1 MPQRQE
7 IPYGNVEL
15 RNLETFNRV
24 IVGGPSFNQF
34 ISSLRAPK
42 GSSAIS
48 YNDAVDTYRSSI
60 EHNFARLQGMKTGP
74 ANRGDIR
81 NIFNDAYYN
90 YFLKKRDP
98 MEKYKVYNKYDEN
111 IKRQKK
117 QVPKANI
124 ENAIMNGM
132 KKLEEFRI

>member
-98 MEKYKVYNKYDEN
+98 MEKYKVYNKYDEDV
-111 IKRQKK
+111 KRQKK
-117 QVPKANI
+117 QIPKASI
-124 ENAIMNGM
+124 EDALINKM
-132 KKLEEFRI
+132 KKL

>member
-48 YNDAVDTYRSSI
+48 YNDAIDTYRSSI
-60 EHNFARLQGMKTGP
+60 EHDFARLQGMKTGP

-90 YFLKKRDP
+90 SFLKKRDP
-98 MEKYKVYNKYDEN
+98 MEKYKVYNKYDEDV
-111 IKRQKK
+111 KRQKK
-117 QVPKANI
+117 QIPKASI
-124 ENAIMNGM
+124 EDALINKM
-132 KKLEEFRI
+132 KKL

>member
-7 IPYGNVEL
+7 KPYGIVEL

-24 IVGGPSFNQF
+24 IVNGPSFKDFWKNAHTGTGEKV
-34 ISSLRAPK
+34 SLPYK
-42 GSSAIS
+42 EML
-48 YNDAVDTYRSSI
+48 DTYRSSI

-90 YFLKKRDP
+90 YFLKKKDP

-117 QVPKANI
+117 QYPPSPKADI
-124 ENAIMNGM
+124 EDALINKM
-132 KKLEEFRI
+132 KKF